1 MSCRDCVA
9 RTDEGEQALFL
20 RPWGVPSRALADG
33 FGRAAL
39 CWYRAWLSFGLP
51 PLVGTPLKSADQ
63 MPQDVVGDE
72 KLTWLAGAE
81 VGVPTPVGGGGVVGL
96 SGAEQAPSASLAET
110 YGEFVAAATPGFA
123 EYQVRSVCTD
133 GVHAPRAAGRR
144 LCPPLPWVLCYLPA
158 LRKITERCRG
168 ALRRYVLE
176 RAWRVY
182 QAPPTGQF
190 SQRLRRVAEWAGA
203 TLDGPVAELVSKAG
217 QPRADFTP
225 ASEYPQAARTT
236 NAVER
241 RLNHRE
247 IGSGLPWA
255 TVTATLRARLAGRA
269 WARQWNLHP

>member
-1 MSCRDCVA
+1 VSCRDCVA

-20 RPWGVPSRALADG
+20 RPGGVPSRALADG

-81 VGVPTPVGGGGVVGL
+81 VGVPTPVGGGWVVGL

-144 LCPPLPWVLCYLPA
+144 LCPF
-158 LRKITERCRG
+158 RGRFITRQE
-168 ALRRYVLE
+168 E
-176 RAWRVY
+176 
-182 QAPPTGQF
+182 
-190 SQRLRRVAEWAGA
+190 
-203 TLDGPVAELVSKAG
+203 
-217 QPRADFTP
+217 PRA
-225 ASEYPQAARTT
+225 SR
-236 NAVER
+236 
-241 RLNHRE
+241 
-247 IGSGLPWA
+247 
-255 TVTATLRARLAGRA
+255 
-269 WARQWNLHP
+269 